1 MYNMQKFSNPK
12 KLILVATDMDMKCE
26 VVQKEVMW
34 RIKTISMKRQ
44 SRCNE
49 QHAKIFQ
56 PQEVVDLGGHGHG
69 HEVWSSAE
77 GGDVAHQN
85 DQREEAK

>member
-1 MYNMQKFSNPK
+1 MIRIKRQSRCNEQHEKVLQPQET
-12 KLILVATDMDMKCE
+12 LVATDMAMKCE

-49 QHAKIFQ
+49 QHAKVLQ
-56 PQEVVDLGGHGHG
+56 PQEVDLGGHGH
-69 HEVWSSAE
+69 EV
-77 GGDVAHQN
+77 
-85 DQREEAK
+85 